1 MDSVQ
6 VANSRVLCV
15 LDADRIHEYVFSP
28 RQLRLVRGASSLQAE
43 LNLTVLPELVTSN
56 RGQLIYAGGGTLLA
70 DFKDSE
76 GARAFE
82 QAAKSEFRKRTAI
95 ATASFASLPLSDGG
109 FAPTWDKLRARLEQ
123 VKSGRQERR
132 ASISNPYWKRCEAC
146 GVHAAESFVTTPGG
160 APEAYCRAC
169 RLRLEQSSESR
180 YFRIVK
186 SRFGLQARPP
196 RDFEEMGSLATPEGY
211 LGFVYL
217 DGDRLGRW
225 LSERVQDEDDFR
237 RLSREIREGM
247 EAAVFGAAA
256 ALCDG
261 DTRIAPFE
269 ILLLGGDDALVA
281 LAADRVAFFLRRFH
295 ESFQEIN
302 LSYSAGVVLTH
313 SHYPIADGI
322 AEAEKL
328 LRAAKSEGGGR
339 VDYRLITGS
348 APDANPD
355 ESGRRRNT
363 MRPYTHSDWFALTD
377 RILEWKKAGLPRNKV
392 NDLYPLAYEEP
403 EQAEFEY
410 LYLRSRLSRQQRELL
425 NRSMPTL
432 RDENGRTPAA
442 DLVELWEF
450 VS

>member
-1 MDSVQ
+1 MD
-6 VANSRVLCV
+6 NIHLPDSRVLGV

-43 LNLTVLPELVTSN
+43 LNLTVLPELVTTN
-56 RGQLIYAGGGTLLA
+56 HGRLIYAGGGTILA

-76 GARAFE
+76 AARSFE
-82 QAAKSEFRKRTAI
+82 NAARLEFRKRTAI
-95 ATASFASLPLSDGG
+95 ATASFSSLSFTDSG
-109 FAPTWDKLRARLEQ
+109 FAVTWDRLRARLEQ

-132 ASISNPYWKRCEAC
+132 ANISNPYWKRCEAC
-146 GVHAAESFVTTPGG
+146 GVFAAERFVTAPGG
-160 APEAYCRAC
+160 GQAAYCAAC

-196 RDFEEMGSLATPEGY
+196 RDFEELGRLATPEGY

-247 EAAVFGAAA
+247 ETAVLSAVAS
-256 ALCDG
+256 LCDA

-281 LAADRVAFFLRRFH
+281 LAADRVVGFLRRFH
-295 ESFQEIN
+295 QAFQQMD
-302 LSYSAGVVLTH
+302 LPYSAGVVLAH

-328 LRAAKSEGGGR
+328 LRAAKSAGGGR

-355 ESGRRRNT
+355 EAGSRRNT
-363 MRPYTHSDWFALTD
+363 MRPYTHSDWFALAD
-377 RILEWKKAGLPRNKV
+377 RILQWKRAGLPRNKV
-392 NDLYPLAYEEP
+392 NDLYRLAYEEP

-410 LYLRSRLSRQQRELL
+410 LYLRSRLSKQQRELL

-432 RDENGRTPAA
+432 RGDDGRTPAA